1 MKIIKDTI
9 SGTLLADGDLTAL
22 LLGLPDSET
31 LVYLSY
37 ALITQGPG
45 HQILPSVLLDDWGK
59 EIRHL
64 ELYRWIEENGQR
76 FPRAEVFGIDP
87 AGAKVQ
93 YFLRDL
99 ELLANYP
106 LYAFSGKNAAPN
118 SAVLVGAIL
127 LPDDGVDEPRRTG
140 PPDDLR
146 FPLRKASIEWW
157 RVNPHQIDLSFLRRP
172 SGSDVMG

>member
-1 MKIIKDTI
+1 MKIIKDPT

-22 LLGLPDSET
+22 RLGLPDSET

-64 ELYRWIEENGQR
+64 ELYRWIEDNGQR
-76 FPRAEVFGIDP
+76 FPRAEVFGTDP
-87 AGAKVQ
+87 GGAQVQ

-99 ELLANYP
+99 ELLARYP
-106 LYAFSGKNAAPN
+106 LYAFAEKDAMPS
-118 SAVLVGAIL
+118 SAVPIRAIL
-127 LPDDGVDEPRRTG
+127 LPDDAVDEPQRAG
-140 PPDDLR
+140 PPGDLK
-146 FPLRKASIEWW
+146 FPLRRASIEWW
-157 RVNPHQIDLSFLRRP
+157 RVNARQTDLGFLRRHA
-172 SGSDVMG
+172 GSDVME